1 MAVITLRIL
10 SAIVVSILVTPM
22 LTYSQMP
29 KHVDTLDYY
38 IFQLMSYLED
48 SCEIDGKIY
57 SPEICNKISATFSN
71 YDHLVSDNFSLKDI
85 RFTRYRLPNGTIEHT
100 QYEIDP
106 DLAPFGEYLNYY
118 PSGQVKSKWYFQ
130 EPNTFFDNYGI
141 MEGAWLYFNT
151 SGDTVG
157 VKRFKDGLAHG
168 KWTILL
174 NDTSWV
180 DKEFENGFSEGT
192 WTVHRLK
199 RGGETNRPYEYH
211 KGFYHSIYIC
221 DETFETHLDMDENIF
236 QTEGIIEVD
245 SIEYAEKGRY
255 IMNGKF
261 YVVRDGIRIGL
272 KEFKNGELVQN
283 IKFDYR

>member
-1 MAVITLRIL
+1 MRTL
-10 SAIVVSILVTPM
+10 SAIMVLVLVATIP
-22 LTYSQMP
+22 TYSQMP

-38 IFQLMSYLED
+38 IFSHMSYLED

-57 SPEICNKISATFSN
+57 SPEICDRISATSSN
-71 YDHLVSDNFSLKDI
+71 YDHLDIDNFSAKDM
-85 RFTRYRLPNGTIEHT
+85 RFTRYRWPNGTIEHT

-106 DLAPFGEYLNYY
+106 DLAPFGEYINYY
-118 PSGQVKSKWYFQ
+118 PSGQVRSKWYFQ
-130 EPNTFFDNYGI
+130 EPNALFNNNGI

-151 SGDTVG
+151 DGDTLG

-174 NDTSWV
+174 NDSSWV
-180 DKEFENGFSEGT
+180 QKEFENGFSEGL
-192 WTVHRLK
+192 WTVQ
-199 RGGETNRPYEYH
+199 GGKTSRPYAYH
-211 KGFYHSIYIC
+211 NGFYHSTYIC
-221 DETFETHLDMDENIF
+221 DENFETQLDMDEHIF
-236 QTEGIIEVD
+236 QKEGVLEVD

-283 IKFDYR
+283 VKFDYR

>member
-1 MAVITLRIL
+1 MRIL
-10 SAIVVSILVTPM
+10 SAIVVSILVTPT

-57 SPEICNKISATFSN
+57 SPEICDKISATSSN
-71 YDHLVSDNFSLKDI
+71 YNHLVNDNFSLKDI

-106 DLAPFGEYLNYY
+106 DLAPFGEYINYY

-130 EPNTFFDNYGI
+130 EPNTLFDNYGI
-141 MEGAWLYFNT
+141 MEGAWLYFNKE
-151 SGDTVG
+151 GDTIG
-157 VKRFKDGLAHG
+157 VKRFKDGLADG
-168 KWTILL
+168 KWTIIN
-174 NDTSWV
+174 NDSSV
-180 DKEFENGFSEGT
+180 VQKAFKNGFSDGQWSVEGGT
-192 WTVHRLK
+192 SS
-199 RGGETNRPYEYH
+199 RPYTFH
-211 KGFYHSIYIC
+211 NGFYHSIYIC
-221 DETFETHLDMDENIF
+221 EENFATHLDMDEHIF
-236 QTEGIIEVD
+236 QHEGVLEID